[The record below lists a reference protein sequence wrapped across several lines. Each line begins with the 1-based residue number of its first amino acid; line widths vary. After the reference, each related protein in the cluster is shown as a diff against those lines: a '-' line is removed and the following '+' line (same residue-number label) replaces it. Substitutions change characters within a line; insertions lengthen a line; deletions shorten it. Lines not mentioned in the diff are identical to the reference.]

1 MDGIAE
7 DGANLNNHHVILL
20 DGLEELP
27 EEIGDEI
34 DEVLVALVLREG
46 FPLAEQGSEEIES

>member
-1 MDGIAE
+1 MI
-7 DGANLNNHHVILL
+7 VL
-20 DGLEELP
+20 DGLEELS

-46 FPLAEQGSEEIES
+46 LPLAEQGSEEVES